1 MFRNGAGPAAHRRNL
16 AKSLEKRRLF
26 EPPGWQRR
34 CSPPGNHFAIMS
46 SQLAIA
52 IHEPSLRPIELT
64 GRDRRQHDR
73 LAVDELP
80 WLKSARLGAG
90 IRVTILD
97 LSEGGALIETSTRL
111 ELGVVVALTLV
122 NEHGTQTA
130 SLRILRCELA
140 SIKNGPIYRG
150 AGKFEYPLVIP
161 TEGTAVLAYER
172 PDVPKDLD
180 HLPPG
185 WNKLVVRYLDGKL
198 LKGVSHDFHPSR
210 GHFHLCETI
219 GLLSGPPMLVPMK
232 QLKAVF
238 VVKDFDGDATYQERK
253 SFDAAVPGR
262 RIEVT
267 FLDGEVLRGTTLSYR
282 PDGHG
287 FFMTPADP
295 NANNERVFVVP
306 SAVRHFRYV

>member
-1 MFRNGAGPAAHRRNL
+1 MCPPIPAI
-16 AKSLEKRRLF
+16 
-26 EPPGWQRR
+26 
-34 CSPPGNHFAIMS
+34 SPVDSI
-46 SQLAIA
+46 
-52 IHEPSLRPIELT
+52 LRPVESN
-64 GRDRRQHDR
+64 GRDRRQHER
-73 LAVDELP
+73 LAPEELT
-80 WLKSARLGAG
+80 WLRAARLGGG
-90 IRVTILD
+90 IRVSILD
-97 LSEGGALIETSTRL
+97 LSQGGALIETSTRL
-111 ELGVVVALTLV
+111 EPGAIVALTLV
-122 NEHGTQTA
+122 NEQGTQTA
-130 SLRILRCELA
+130 SLKILRCELA
-140 SIKNGPIYRG
+140 SIKHGPVYRG
-150 AGKFEYPLVIP
+150 AGRFEHPLVIP
-161 TEGTAVLAYER
+161 TEGTAVEAYER
-172 PDVPKDLD
+172 PDVPQDLD

-210 GHFHLCETI
+210 GHFHLCDTA
-219 GLLSGPPMLVPMK
+219 GTLSGPPMLVPMK

-253 SFDAAVPGR
+253 SFDGTMPGR

-306 SAVRHFRYV
+306 SAVRHFRYA